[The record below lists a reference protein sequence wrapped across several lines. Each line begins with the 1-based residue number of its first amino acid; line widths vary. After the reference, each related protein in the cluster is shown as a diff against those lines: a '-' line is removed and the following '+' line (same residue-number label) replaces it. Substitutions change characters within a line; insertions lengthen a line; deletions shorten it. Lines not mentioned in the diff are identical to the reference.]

1 MVQIRNRLGML
12 ACAAALSLAASA
24 HATTFDFSY
33 GFGSTGDVLTGTLDG
48 TLAGAYID
56 NVSNI
61 HASLDGVAFT
71 GALSASGWDAVS
83 SAFTASAAPRISTD
97 ASLNNF
103 MLADTN
109 APEQYDYDNF
119 FSFTND
125 PAAGR
130 LVGAVNFN
138 TGSAAADVYA
148 SGDSGTWTIAA
159 STVPEPASVALLLA
173 GLGLVGIAAS
183 RRRIG

>member
-33 GFGSTGDVLTGTLDG
+33 TFGSSGDVLTGTLDG
-48 TLAGAYID
+48 TLAGSFID

-71 GALSASGWDAVS
+71 GTLSATGWDAVS
-83 SAFTASAAPRISTD
+83 SAFTSTAAPRISTD

-103 MLADTN
+103 LLADSST
-109 APEQYDYDNF
+109 PEQFNYNNF

-138 TGSAAADVYA
+138 SGAAAADVYA
-148 SGDSGTWTIAA
+148 SGDSGTWTLTA
-159 STVPEPASVALLLA
+159 SAVPEPASAALLLA
-173 GLGLVGIAAS
+173 GLGLLGVAAS